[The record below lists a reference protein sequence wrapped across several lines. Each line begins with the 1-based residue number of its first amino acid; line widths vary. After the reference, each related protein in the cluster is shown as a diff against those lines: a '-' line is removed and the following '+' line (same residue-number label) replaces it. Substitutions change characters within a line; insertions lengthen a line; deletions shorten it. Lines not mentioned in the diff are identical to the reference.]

1 MKPVIAMLLAVFS
14 ITAAHAAWT
23 VTRTTDNFDHNDQV
37 IARSD
42 VVLGSPYNV
51 AGIAVRCTNGSR
63 LDTLIWFDY
72 LNFPA
77 GFWSSEYGYIE
88 RRFWG
93 NRQFD
98 SLVDQARSNDVPLR
112 QVRLTSVAKSTS
124 HEDNLLFFYDRLS
137 SKSNFLGS
145 SYDVALQMMCS
156 AGFAI
161 RLPYQDVGDVT
172 IRWDLEG
179 ARTAIG
185 EALNACAKR
194 GGEFN
199 TPDASP
205 VDTLAIQRAC
215 ERSNGVSDSNN
226 LLEIAYCKRSV
237 RYNPNTDRFEWIYSE
252 SGR

>member
-1 MKPVIAMLLAVFS
+1 MKPVIAMLLAVLS
-14 ITAAHAAWT
+14 VTAAHAAWT
-23 VTRTTDNFDHNDQV
+23 VTRITDDFDHNDKV

-51 AGIAVRCTNGSR
+51 AGIAVRCMNGSR
-63 LDTLIWFDY
+63 LDALIWFDY

-77 GFWSSEYGYIE
+77 GFWSSKYGFIE

-98 SLVDQARSNDVPLR
+98 SLIDEARSNDVPLR
-112 QVRLTSVAKSTS
+112 RIRLTSVTRSSS
-124 HEDNLLFFYDRLS
+124 HEYNLLFFYDSLS
-137 SKSNFLGS
+137 SKSNLLGS
-145 SYDVALQMMCS
+145 SYDMALQMMCS
-156 AGFAI
+156 DGFAI

-172 IRWDLEG
+172 VRYNMDS
-179 ARTAIG
+179 ARAAIG
-185 EALNACAKR
+185 EVLNACAKR

-205 VDTLAIQRAC
+205 VDTLSIQRAC
-215 ERSNGVSDSNN
+215 ERSNGGSDSNN

-237 RYNPNTDRFEWIYSE
+237 RYNPNTDRFEWVHSE
-252 SGR
+252 SRG